1 MEEGKRGKCFQ
12 DNKYIDASH
21 LLVLS
26 SVSSKKL
33 QALPCDPLILVT
45 SHKISVFYHTAGSG
59 TLIFMVPC
67 EGCKWLKADWN
78 SPLLF
83 TFPQLLPCTV
93 STLAALD
100 EVTLSCSLPFFSLLV
115 SALWSC
121 SSLYLPSLCPLSFL
135 DGSFHPLSPSGLIL
149 SFLWFFLPPPTL
161 SRPLLLP
168 RQQHKAG

>member
-100 EVTLSCSLPFFSLLV
+100 EVTLSCSLPLFLSACFGSLEL
-115 SALWSC
+115 
-121 SSLYLPSLCPLSFL
+121 FL
-135 DGSFHPLSPSGLIL
+135 PLSPL
-149 SFLWFFLPPPTL
+149 SLSPLFFRWVLSPPQPLRSHSVL
-161 SRPLLLP
+161 SLVFPPSSHSL
-168 RQQHKAG
+168 